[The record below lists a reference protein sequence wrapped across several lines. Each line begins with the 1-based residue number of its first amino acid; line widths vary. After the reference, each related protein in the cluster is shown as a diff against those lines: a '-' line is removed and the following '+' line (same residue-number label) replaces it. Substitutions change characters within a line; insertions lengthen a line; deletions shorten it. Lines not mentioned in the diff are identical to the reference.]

1 MITRKK
7 IDEIYRNI
15 LKGLDPSFAA
25 RVAAW
30 RDAVI
35 ASGVIPYIY
44 CGARTP
50 AEQEE
55 LYRQGRT
62 KSGKIVTN
70 ARGYPIPQ
78 SFHCYG
84 RAIDWVPAK
93 KIANDSYEADWVNVQ
108 SYGVGIE
115 NGKLCSL
122 VALSWERPH
131 LQDGHFK
138 DWRDL
143 AANMAIS
150 QSEEPVTFKALPD
163 KKTVKSR
170 KVVIRR
176 IK

>member
-1 MITRKK
+1 MITRQK
-7 IDEIYRNI
+7 IEDIYQDV
-15 LKGLDPSFAA
+15 LKGLEPSFAA

-44 CGARTP
+44 CGRRTP

-55 LYRQGRT
+55 LYKQGRT
-62 KSGKIVTN
+62 KSGRIVTN
-70 ARGYPIPQ
+70 ARGYPVPQ

-93 KIANDSYEADWVNVQ
+93 QVAKDGYEADWNNVQ

-115 NGKLCSL
+115 NGKLFTL
-122 VALSWERPH
+122 TALTWERPH
-131 LQDGHFK
+131 LQDGFFK

-143 AANMAIS
+143 AHNEAEAP
-150 QSEEPVTFKALPD
+150 SEEPVTHTPKATNA
-163 KKTVKSR
+163 KR
-170 KVVIRR
+170 GKVSIRR
-176 IK
+176 A